1 MKRNVLT
8 MAIVTVC
15 IASMLTACSLDNE
28 VEKLF
33 TICPVYGTRLLARG
47 ISAQETEIDT
57 VNANVVFTDDDI
69 EWFDVNTR
77 ELKFKKTKEELDK
90 LLKPYDAIEFQ
101 LSGTD
106 IVNLFKVSKY
116 VNLYMSQIFDDL
128 VLCYGK
134 AEDPIEVIG
143 SFYLYDCYPLQF
155 INTEIVQANREKRA
169 QEWEYFLG
177 YLENKGKLRK

>member
-8 MAIVTVC
+8 MAIATIC
-15 IASMLTACSLDNE
+15 LATMHTACSLDKE
-28 VEKLF
+28 VEKPF
-33 TICPVYGTRLLARG
+33 TICPVDETRLLARG
-47 ISAQETEIDT
+47 ISSQETGT
-57 VNANVVFTDDDI
+57 SNVIFTDDDI
-69 EWFDVNTR
+69 EWFNVNTR

-101 LSGTD
+101 LSGAGN
-106 IVNLFKVSKY
+106 INLFKVSNY
-116 VNLYMSQIFDDL
+116 VNLFMSQIFDDL

-134 AEDPIEVIG
+134 ADDTIELNG
-143 SFYLYDCYPLQF
+143 SYYLYDCYPPQF

-177 YLENKGKLRK
+177 YLEYKGKLRK

>member
-1 MKRNVLT
+1 MKRNVMT
-8 MAIVTVC
+8 MAIATVC
-15 IASMLTACSLDNE
+15 LATMLTACSLDNE
-28 VEKLF
+28 VEKPF
-33 TICPVYGTRLLARG
+33 TICPVYGTRLLAKG
-47 ISAQETEIDT
+47 ISAQETDT
-57 VNANVVFTDDDI
+57 DNVVFTDDDI

-106 IVNLFKVSKY
+106 IVNLFKVSNY

-134 AEDPIEVIG
+134 ADDPIELNG
-143 SFYLYDCYPLQF
+143 SYYLYDCYPPQF
-155 INTEIVQANREKRA
+155 IDNEIVQANREKRV
-169 QEWEYFLG
+169 QEWDYFLG
-177 YLENKGKLRK
+177 YLENKGKLKK

>member
-8 MAIVTVC
+8 MAIATIC
-15 IASMLTACSLDNE
+15 LATMLTACSLDNE
-28 VEKLF
+28 VEKPF
-33 TICPVYGTRLLARG
+33 TVCPVYETRLLARG
-47 ISAQETEIDT
+47 ISAQETETDT
-57 VNANVVFTDDDI
+57 VNANVVFTEDDI

-101 LSGTD
+101 LSGAGN
-106 IVNLFKVSKY
+106 INLFKVSNY
-116 VNLYMSQIFDDL
+116 VNLFMSQIFDDL

-134 AEDPIEVIG
+134 ADDPIELNG
-143 SFYLYDCYPLQF
+143 SYYLYDCYPPQF

-169 QEWEYFLG
+169 QEWDYFLG
-177 YLENKGKLRK
+177 YLEYKGKLRK